1 MALETDLKQTE
12 AGVDLSDFYHL
23 EPLYTAEE
31 RRLRDTMRAFVA
43 SEILPH
49 IGDWWQREHFP
60 QHLPR
65 ALGELGLL
73 GVSLPKAHGGQG
85 ASHTAYGLVCE
96 ALEYGDS
103 GLRSFLSVQS
113 SLVMYPIFKYGSEA
127 LQKRWLPLLATGEAV
142 GCFALTE
149 PHGGSDP
156 SRMKVTARRVGNEVV
171 LNGHKRWSTNGLIAD
186 IAIVWAKEEASG
198 KVVGFVVETRSEG
211 FEARAIPGRAS
222 LRASVSSELLLHEV
236 RVPAENQLA
245 VEGLRGPL
253 SCLNAARFGIAFGA
267 LGAGYAC
274 FDEARR
280 YTGERELFGESV
292 SHKQLVQASLAD
304 MLAELTK
311 GSLLAY
317 HLGRLKEAGQDT
329 PARVSLAKR
338 DNVRAA
344 QRVARAA
351 RDLLGGNGILT
362 EYASIRHLLNLES
375 VSTYEGTDAIHTL
388 VLGREITGHSAF

>member
-1 MALETDLKQTE
+1 MD
-12 AGVDLSDFYHL
+12 DFYGL

-43 SEILPH
+43 AEILPH

-60 QHLPR
+60 PHLPR

-73 GVSLPKAHGGQG
+73 GVSLPKAYGGQG
-85 ASHTAYGLVCE
+85 ASHTAYGLVCQ

-113 SLVMYPIFKYGSEA
+113 SLVMYPLYKYASET
-127 LQKRWLPLLATGEAV
+127 LQKRWLPPLATGEAV

-156 SRMKVTARRVGNEVV
+156 SRMKVTARRVGGEYV
-171 LNGHKRWSTNGLIAD
+171 LSGHKRWSTNGLIAD
-186 IAIVWAKEEASG
+186 LAIVWAKEEGSDQ
-198 KVVGFVVETRSEG
+198 VVGFAVETRSEG
-211 FEARAIPGRAS
+211 FEARGIPGRAS
-222 LRASVSSELLLHEV
+222 LRASVSSEVFLHEV
-236 RVPAENQLA
+236 RVPAENKLA

-280 YTGERELFGESV
+280 YVAERELFGESLA
-292 SHKQLVQASLAD
+292 HKQLVQAGLAD

-344 QRVARAA
+344 QRVARTA

-362 EYASIRHLLNLES
+362 EHASIRHLLNLES
-375 VSTYEGTDAIHTL
+375 VATYEGTDAVHTL
-388 VLGREITGHSAF
+388 VLGREITGHNAF

>member
-1 MALETDLKQTE
+1 MPSTDSDQVRVAEHLADFYALDALYTE
-12 AGVDLSDFYHL
+12 A
-23 EPLYTAEE
+23 E
-31 RRLRDTMRAFVA
+31 RRLRETTREYVRDEV
-43 SEILPH
+43 LPH
-49 IGDWWQREHFP
+49 IGDWWQRETFP
-60 QHLPR
+60 PHLPR

-73 GVSLPKAHGGQG
+73 GVTLPARYGGRD
-85 ASHTAYGLVCE
+85 ASYSAYGLICQ

-113 SLVMYPIFKYGSEA
+113 SLVMYPIYRYAADA
-127 LQKRWLPLLATGEAV
+127 LKKRWLPPLATGERV

-156 SRMKVTARRVGNEVV
+156 AQMKVTARRVGDSYV
-171 LNGHKRWSTNGLIAD
+171 LSGHKRWSTNGLIAD
-186 IAIVWAKEEASG
+186 LAVVWAKDESG
-198 KVVGFVVETRSEG
+198 KVVGFVLETASEG
-211 FEARAIPGRAS
+211 FEARAIAGRAS

-236 RVPAENQLA
+236 VVPAANKLE

-253 SCLNAARFGIAFGA
+253 SCLNQARFGIAFGA

-274 FDEARR
+274 FDEVRR
-280 YTGERELFGESV
+280 YTAERELFGEPLA
-292 SHKQLVQASLAD
+292 HKQLVQAKLAD
-304 MLAELTK
+304 MLADLTK

-317 HLGRLKEAGQDT
+317 HLGRLKAAGQDT

-344 QRVARAA
+344 QGVARAA

-362 EYASIRHLLNLES
+362 DYASIRHLLNLES
-375 VSTYEGTDAIHTL
+375 VSSYEGTDAVHTL